1 MTKVGEHN
9 VSPYLTQRLRTIE
22 EVQAERERRQRE
34 LGNQTQTPA
43 QNQPQ
48 AQAQKDLNSGLKQGT
63 QLGRIVDERA

>member
-34 LGNQTQTPA
+34 LSDQAQTQT
-43 QNQPQ
+43 QTQTQ
-48 AQAQKDLNSGLKQGT
+48 TQKDLNSGLKSGK
-63 QLGRIVDERA
+63 QLGLIVDEQA